1 MEGIIND
8 IIFEVNIILNGG
20 CDEDQLYINGYH
32 DGLLRALAFMGVDVK
47 YNRNTNTYKRVLP
60 SYEEQMFN
68 GLLDEI
74 RNPNM

>member
-8 IIFEVNIILNGG
+8 IIFEVNILLNGG

-32 DGLLRALAFMGVDVK
+32 DGLLRALAFMGVDVE

-74 RNPNM
+74 RNPNT

>member
-8 IIFEVNIILNGG
+8 IIFEVNILLNGG

-32 DGLLRALAFMGVDVK
+32 DGLLRALAFMGVDVE

-68 GLLDEI
+68 NLLDEI
-74 RNPNM
+74 RNPNT

>member
-32 DGLLRALAFMGVDVK
+32 DGLLRALAFMGVDVE

>member
-8 IIFEVNIILNGG
+8 IIFEVNILLNGG

-32 DGLLRALAFMGVDVK
+32 DGLLRALAFMGVDVE
-47 YNRNTNTYKRVLP
+47 YDRNTNTYKRVLP

>member
-32 DGLLRALAFMGVDVK
+32 DGLLRALAFMGVDVE

-60 SYEEQMFN
+60 SYEEQRFN
-68 GLLDEI
+68 SLLDEI
-74 RNPNM
+74 RNPNI

>member
-8 IIFEVNIILNGG
+8 IIFEVNILLNGG

-32 DGLLRALAFMGVDVK
+32 DGLLRALAFMGVDVE

>member
-8 IIFEVNIILNGG
+8 IIFEVNILLNGG

-32 DGLLRALAFMGVDVK
+32 DGLLRALAFMGVDVE

-74 RNPNM
+74 KNPNM